1 MLNIRL
7 FGQFQM
13 TYANQPS
20 IPLTKRSQ
28 TLLAYLLLQRDLAL
42 ARQAVAFRLWPDT
55 TENQSRS
62 NLRTELT
69 RLRHAFP
76 AIEHFVQ
83 DERHVLRWC
92 TDTPFTLDVA
102 NFEKAIQQAEQAAAQ
117 GHEADTVLALQRAVA
132 FYTGDL
138 LPHLYEDWV
147 LSARQQL
154 SDAFVTALEQLIGLL
169 KKRGAYAQA
178 LQVAQQLLRYDAV
191 HETAYRHLMELY
203 ALQGN
208 QAGVERTY
216 QACVKI
222 LQQELAVAPSAMT
235 QQLYQDVIKMQRSI
249 GISYR

>member
-1 MLNIRL
+1 MAMLNIRL
-7 FGQFQM
+7 LGQFQM

-20 IPLTKRSQ
+20 VPLTKRSQ
-28 TLLAYLLLQRDLAL
+28 TLLAYLLLRRDQAL
-42 ARQAVAFRLWPDT
+42 ARQSVAFRLWPDT

-76 AIEHFVQ
+76 ALGHFVQ
-83 DERHVLRWC
+83 DEGRVLRWC
-92 TDTPFTLDVA
+92 TNAPFTLDVA
-102 NFEKAIQQAEQAAAQ
+102 NFEQAIQQAEQASDQGDEQAAL
-117 GHEADTVLALQRAVA
+117 LALQRASA

-138 LPHLYEDWV
+138 LPDLYEDWI
-147 LSARQQL
+147 LAARQQL
-154 SDAFVTALEQLIGLL
+154 SDTFVTALEQLIELL

-178 LQVAQQLLRYDAV
+178 LQSAQQLLQYDVV

-222 LQQELAVAPSAMT
+222 LQRELAVAPSAMT
-235 QQLYQDVIKMQRSI
+235 QQLYQALIKPQPSI
-249 GISYR
+249 NAR